1 MQYPRA
7 ICLAIALLP
16 ALGAC
21 TRIPDYPT
29 SLFSRL
35 DPGPAG
41 GPGSQPS
48 RQILWPDDCRSA
60 APPSELPVGGGLP
73 PGCANAYNL
82 LMMAEREDDL
92 LRGRRLGPAAAAPS
106 ARAAQKYLYG
116 GEGPLGAGIA
126 DSTGAGV
133 SLPVDERSEGPAQA
147 ARN

>member
-1 MQYPRA
+1 MRCPRTVH
-7 ICLAIALLP
+7 LAIALLP
-16 ALGAC
+16 ALGGC

-29 SLFSRL
+29 SQFSRL
-35 DPGPAG
+35 ALDTAG

-48 RQILWPDDCRSA
+48 RQVLWPDDCRPA

-82 LMMAEREDDL
+82 LMMAEREDDVV
-92 LRGRRLGPAAAAPS
+92 RGRRLGPAAAAPS
-106 ARAAQKYLYG
+106 ARAAQKYVYG

-126 DSTGAGV
+126 DSGGV
-133 SLPVDERSEGPAQA
+133 ASLPVDERSEGPAPA